1 MPKVPRADAQT
12 PSTDSADFTRPE
24 PARPLELRPSAH
36 LGFSALPELAQMV
49 PMRVVMEILG
59 HSQIHVTMDTYSN
72 VMPEL
77 QRDATERVS
86 ATIFGA
92 S

>member
-1 MPKVPRADAQT
+1 M
-12 PSTDSADFTRPE
+12 
-24 PARPLELRPSAH
+24 
-36 LGFSALPELAQMV
+36 LAQNV

-59 HSQIHVTMDTYSN
+59 HSQIHVTMDTYSH

>member
-1 MPKVPRADAQT
+1 M
-12 PSTDSADFTRPE
+12 
-24 PARPLELRPSAH
+24 
-36 LGFSALPELAQMV
+36 LAQNV

-59 HSQIHVTMDTYSN
+59 HSQIHVTANTYSH